1 MPDGD
6 IVHDQLA
13 WRYQKPYKWL
23 CEGTASISE
32 CSWAVMKA
40 LKEEIKQKG
49 DLPVALAQQM
59 GEKLSH
65 IFSCHLDKSS
75 IDWAA
80 TNMEF
85 DRLSQQ
91 IKTSHYHKELV
102 LNAGK
107 SIVNDLRYRRI
118 ENIDNFS
125 ESILKYYFFKVYKSS
140 FKERI
145 PLILKH
151 YFGVNE
157 ITLEKRIQE
166 IEPDILAVA
175 NTWAKKADTDG
186 SVAKLRLPPRRQ
198 VKKVDLDEDLLGG

>member
-6 IVHDQLA
+6 IVHDRLA

-49 DLPVALAQQM
+49 DLPVALAQLL

-65 IFSCHLDKSS
+65 ILSCHLDNSS

-80 TNMEF
+80 INMEF
-85 DRLSQQ
+85 DRLLQP
-91 IKTSHYHKELV
+91 IPTSHYHKELV

-107 SIVNDLRYRRI
+107 SLVNNLRYRRI
-118 ENIDNFS
+118 ETIENFS
-125 ESILKYYFFKVYKSS
+125 ENILQYYFVKVYESV
-140 FKERI
+140 FKGRI
-145 PLILKH
+145 PLRSEHYAGVDEMTLK
-151 YFGVNE
+151 
-157 ITLEKRIQE
+157 KRVQE

-175 NTWAKKADTDG
+175 NTWAKKANTDG
-186 SVAKLRLPPRRQ
+186 TVAKLRLPPRRQ